1 MFAYCGNNP
10 VNRIDPTGHAWWHWV
25 AAAAIVVV
33 AAAAVVVTA
42 GGAAAA
48 VAAVAS
54 VASGV
59 AAATTASTVAAGV
72 FIGTSTALAVSAY
85 SAAANSNSAE
95 EFAGYG
101 ASALTSTVTGG
112 VFGGDYGYSL
122 SQSQNYS
129 NSSLSQS
136 QNYSN
141 SSSSVPS
148 EGICFV
154 AGTMVKMQDGHIPIE
169 EIVVGDYVWAWSEDT
184 NEVDLKPVVETYVNE
199 TRELIHVFVNG
210 EEIITTPSHPFYSP
224 LKGWTSAVKLRAGD
238 ILVLVNGEYV
248 VVEKIQHEILETP
261 VVVYN
266 FQVAEY
272 HTYFVAQSC
281 VLVHN
286 SCGTPFDE
294 NQQAVL
300 DIAKEY
306 KNTGIS
312 QSEGNILVEWAN
324 EYGIS
329 NHGPMIHDGRGGIWG
344 TLEHIKIKNYHIQ
357 VW

>member
-10 VNRIDPTGHAWWHWV
+10 VNRIDPTGHDWWHWV

-95 EFAGYG
+95 EFADYG

-112 VFGGDYGYSL
+112 SFGGAYGYSL

-129 NSSLSQS
+129 N
-136 QNYSN
+136 
-141 SSSSVPS
+141 SSSVPS

-286 SCGTPFDE
+286 SCQAGRSLPKNGTTMNTTDALDLAIDYLGPGYTEASPGRFVSADNAAQVRIGTGELLGLHAGGPHINFD
-294 NQQAVL
+294 QL
-300 DIAKEY
+300 LPKY
-306 KNTGIS
+306 KTS
-312 QSEGNILVEWAN
+312 
-324 EYGIS
+324 
-329 NHGPMIHDGRGGIWG
+329 
-344 TLEHIKIKNYHIQ
+344 HIFFFD
-357 VW
+357 